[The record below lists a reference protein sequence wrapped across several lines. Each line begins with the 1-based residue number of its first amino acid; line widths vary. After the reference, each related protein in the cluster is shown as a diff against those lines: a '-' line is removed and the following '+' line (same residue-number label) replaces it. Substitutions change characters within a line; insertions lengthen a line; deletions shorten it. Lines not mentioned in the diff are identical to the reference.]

1 MIWRVRPVKV
11 MNRFTLKL
19 LACFGLV
26 FTNLVFAQD
35 EDVKAA
41 VSASIQQD
49 QEIWAGQQVT
59 VDLDLKTR
67 GFSFSNTHFSLPEV
81 SNAFL
86 MQTDTTTIK
95 LSEKIEGQ
103 DWQILRYPLALFPQK
118 SGQLTVPAI
127 DVRFSTSVGY
137 GKPVKSFEFK
147 TEPLEISVSL
157 PPGVKQDEL
166 VVTTRSFQLDHDW
179 QPASDIAK
187 TGDAFT
193 LTVTRRADDISAMLL
208 PPIPV
213 YRTNG
218 LAAYPQAPKVEDR
231 TDRGDL
237 TGERVDSI
245 TWVVEKAGSYEI
257 PGIRFQW
264 WDPAKRELRQQVIPG
279 ITMDIVGSS
288 TDGSS
293 AVSDEASET
302 ESRPLLPWLLFA
314 LVGILA
320 GTLWRK
326 FRRDRRGKP
335 VVDERSTFTDL
346 QKACKSNQAGKTHS
360 AIYAWLAC
368 CPPVSGAGLRPVT
381 LGELAQIMNDN
392 QLAGELEEL
401 QQAMIS
407 PSANWNG
414 DALLISLKR
423 IRHTIKTR
431 KTEQS
436 VDLLAPLNP

>member
-1 MIWRVRPVKV
+1 MS
-11 MNRFTLKL
+11 NHYFKL
-19 LACFGLV
+19 VLYLGLV
-26 FTNLVFAQD
+26 FTHSVIAQD
-35 EDVKAA
+35 EDVRAA
-41 VSASIQQD
+41 VAASIQQD
-49 QEIWAGQQVT
+49 TEIWAGQQVT
-59 VDLDLKTR
+59 LNLDLKTT
-67 GFSFSNTHFSLPEV
+67 GFSFSNTLFNLPEI

-86 MQTDTTTIK
+86 MQPDTTTIK
-95 LSEKIEGQ
+95 MSETIEGET
-103 DWQILRYPLALFPQK
+103 WQQLRYPLALFPQK
-118 SGQLTVPAI
+118 AGLITIPPI
-127 DVRFSTSVGY
+127 NVRFSTSAGF
-137 GKPVKSFEFK
+137 GKPVRDFEFK
-147 TEPLEISVSL
+147 TEPLELSVTL
-157 PPGVKQDEL
+157 PPGVGQDEL
-166 VVTTRSFQLDHDW
+166 VVTTRSFQLGHDW
-179 QPASDIAK
+179 YPESAIAK

-193 LTVTRRADDISAMLL
+193 LTVTRHAADISAMLL

-218 LAAYPQAPKVEDR
+218 LAAYPQAPEIEDQ

-237 TGERVDSI
+237 TGKRVDSI

-264 WDPAKRELRQQVIPG
+264 WDPAKGELKQQVIPG
-279 ITMDIVGSS
+279 KTMDIVGSS
-288 TDGSS
+288 TDGNNE
-293 AVSDEASET
+293 VIDEASET

-326 FRRDRRGKP
+326 SRRDRGGKP

-368 CPPVSGAGLRPVT
+368 CPPVSGAGSQTVT
-381 LGELAQIMNDN
+381 LGKLAQVMDDN

-401 QQAMIS
+401 QQTMIS
-407 PSANWNG
+407 APANWNG

-423 IRHTIKTR
+423 IRHRIKKQ
-431 KTEQS
+431 KTVQS
-436 VDLLAPLNP
+436 GNLLAPLNP